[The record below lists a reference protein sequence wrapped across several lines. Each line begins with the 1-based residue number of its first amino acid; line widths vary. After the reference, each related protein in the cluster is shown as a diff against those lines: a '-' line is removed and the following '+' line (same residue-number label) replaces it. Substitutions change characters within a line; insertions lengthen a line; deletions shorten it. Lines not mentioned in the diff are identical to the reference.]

1 MQLEMSVTLDAN
13 LSLQCGLSGP
23 TSTMCNSDVL
33 PPRWP
38 AATREELFGVLSHS
52 LQGRFQTLQIPV
64 EAHCRSISVCGTPNR
79 QNIGFRLSMIL
90 VLEVELKITTS
101 KYLLK

>member
-23 TSTMCNSDVL
+23 TSSMCDSDVL

-64 EAHCRSISVCGTPNR
+64 EAHIVG
-79 QNIGFRLSMIL
+79 
-90 VLEVELKITTS
+90 LKRMRHS
-101 KYLLK
+101 KPGKYWF